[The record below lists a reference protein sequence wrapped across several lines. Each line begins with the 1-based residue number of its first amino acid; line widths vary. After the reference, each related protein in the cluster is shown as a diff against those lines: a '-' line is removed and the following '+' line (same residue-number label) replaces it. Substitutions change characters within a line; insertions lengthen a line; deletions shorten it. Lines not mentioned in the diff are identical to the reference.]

1 MMAINGNS
9 SKSLDNSSN
18 TCSENDAAEDHA
30 RCRTLYWF
38 ADKMLQLKDAPDEVF
53 LDQVI
58 QVKDMLAKQIEP
70 VEAD

>member
-1 MMAINGNS
+1 
-9 SKSLDNSSN
+9 
-18 TCSENDAAEDHA
+18 
-30 RCRTLYWF
+30 
-38 ADKMLQLKDAPDEVF
+38 MLQLKDAPDEVF